1 MDRSEQRNWFVRVKT
16 RKHNV
21 STVTQEVSPS
31 VWLKLLNHMFDVLV
45 KPVILLQ
52 RRNIDS
58 VKYKM
63 VQKCTLVLRVV
74 RRIMIRLRIMIIFR
88 IAKRNGTGKYKSGL
102 SSIIS
107 IIFYFGIHY
116 MLRIIFKYYIYLF
129 YNILRH
135 FILISTR

>member
-1 MDRSEQRNWFVRVKT
+1 MEQRNWFIRAKT

-21 STVTQEVSPS
+21 STVTRGVSPS
-31 VWLKLLNHMFDVLV
+31 VWLKLLYHMFDVLV

-63 VQKCTLVLRVV
+63 FQKCTLVLRVV
-74 RRIMIRLRIMIIFR
+74 RRIMIRLRKIMTFFLESLIEMEL
-88 IAKRNGTGKYKSGL
+88 KYKSGL

-107 IIFYFGIHY
+107 ILLWNTLHVTYHIS
-116 MLRIIFKYYIYLF
+116 FKCHVQSF
-129 YNILRH
+129 
-135 FILISTR
+135 